1 MKWKPLKLI
10 LKLSKERVVDLAK
23 VENKT
28 AEVEVKE
35 KITFTKAKILQSKR
49 YSHRVDLL
57 GVLLTD
63 SKAYTFDEVDALID
77 KFMKKG
83 KVK

>member
-1 MKWKPLKLI
+1 MLI

-23 VENKT
+23 VEKV
-28 AEVEVKE
+28 AEVKE
-35 KITFTKAKILQSKR
+35 KITFTKAKILKSKR
-49 YSHRVDLL
+49 YSNRVDLL

-63 SKAYTFDEVDALID
+63 SKAYTFDEVDALIE
-77 KFMKKG
+77 KFMKG

>member
-1 MKWKPLKLI
+1 M

-23 VENKT
+23 VEKV
-28 AEVEVKE
+28 AEVKE
-35 KITFTKAKILQSKR
+35 KITFNKAKILKSKK

-63 SKAYTFDEVDALID
+63 SKAYTFDEVDALIE
-77 KFMKKG
+77 KFMKG